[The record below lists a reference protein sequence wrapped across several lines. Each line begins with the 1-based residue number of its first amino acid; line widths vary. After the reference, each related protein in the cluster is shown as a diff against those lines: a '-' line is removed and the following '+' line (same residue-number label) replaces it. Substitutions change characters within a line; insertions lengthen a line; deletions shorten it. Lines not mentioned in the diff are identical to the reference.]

1 MAKRGGNTEVNGF
14 ISFAPDKKS
23 GTTAP
28 KKTPSRRRGS
38 VDREDKKKELL
49 KTKKPVRDDSLEKHG
64 TPKHRQETR
73 LQRKPEI
80 HKTRENDKS
89 KEIKK
94 EKLATNDKQKSRT
107 TEAQK
112 KSTKINEEKH
122 QKLKTSKLTPKT
134 ASTHQSSPK
143 IRSKN
148 DDAKTNSQHSMKN
161 SKPIKPPAS
170 IRSNDTGTR
179 KKISSMASSEEF
191 EIASKRLLERMRKL
205 TSSLEEKLVLSPS
218 RKINGRTQS
227 NQMEISKTQRRD
239 EKESSKLKSEI
250 RGAPVKEESE
260 NQDNGPSIFGMASSS
275 GKLGLTAANA
285 SMDGSDSYEDDFE
298 SYESDFEEC
307 TESGVSGDQDLTTS
321 SDEDDDD
328 DDSELYSSLGNPE
341 KPVVEEERKLDS
353 GNYDLSTQKQKHQLN
368 EIKDAL
374 LKENSTLTLTRN
386 LHNKQEETILDSQEK
401 ISGNETI
408 FINFADAKQRHIKQK
423 INEKVQKRGACLM
436 EMINLDTMMFSLL
449 DMPSVPYDIFIKCYG
464 KSNTQQMQTQTNDDC
479 LNEEVQTEEIQV
491 SNKWTQHPIK
501 FHPID
506 SNPELFL
513 NRFIMDRKGVGDEG
527 MQNETDEEW
536 QANLHVNSIRLQN
549 FLSSASEVIL
559 TLLEEEQSMRKSNG
573 KSVLSAQSK
582 AISDGFTNLSF
593 DNVEFLKGR
602 QITSLKFSLT
612 TPNQIITVHK
622 ESELQTPS
630 SLREEC
636 LGRCMICLWNVYKHS
651 SPQKILVSPGTVLS
665 AQLQSHLVF
674 AGLFDGSICVWDLRE
689 KAAWHQRTGLHGLEH
704 TLRSPTFITTRVLNE
719 TSHTSPVV
727 SLECC
732 TNKTKEEAQGTSTY
746 QVASLEV
753 DGIIII
759 WTVVHLV
766 LSKYSGDNMGN
777 TTIPGLA
784 PWGHVRLVPSV
795 SINVLQFNSRTLMA
809 NVECKVLSV
818 CDNHLFVGTNTGMIT
833 HCLKG
838 NSKGQPPCYYSKRDG
853 VSGINCIEVS
863 PNGDSLFLSASST
876 GRVNLFQR
884 KIRNPMI
891 ELIGTVN
898 DPGPPVKS
906 ICWSPV
912 KQNIFFILDGESSI
926 HVWDLC
932 YSDFSPRF
940 TLPKADSVIT
950 AMSISPHA
958 EEQLLALSTDKG
970 EIEIHRLN
978 EALSEDK
985 SKRESEM
992 FKHYLNIVC

>member
-23 GTTAP
+23 GTTAL
-28 KKTPSRRRGS
+28 KKAPTRRRGS

-49 KTKKPVRDDSLEKHG
+49 KTKKPVRDESLEKHG

-73 LQRKPEI
+73 LQRKPDS
-80 HKTRENDKS
+80 HTTTRDTDKS
-89 KEIKK
+89 KTSK
-94 EKLATNDKQKSRT
+94 EEKVAPTDKQKIRT

-112 KSTKINEEKH
+112 KSIKTNEEKQ
-122 QKLKTSKLTPKT
+122 QKLKTSKLSTKT
-134 ASTHQSSPK
+134 ASPHHSSTKTRP
-143 IRSKN
+143 KN
-148 DDAKTNSQHSMKN
+148 DDAKLKSQPSMKT
-161 SKPIKPPAS
+161 SKPVKPS
-170 IRSNDTGTR
+170 TNIRSHESITR

-191 EIASKRLLERMRKL
+191 EIASKRSIERIRKL

-218 RKINGRTQS
+218 RNINGRMGANQKEMSKS
-227 NQMEISKTQRRD
+227 NRR
-239 EKESSKLKSEI
+239 EEMESSNLKTVN
-250 RGAPVKEESE
+250 RDATTFKHESA
-260 NQDNGPSIFGMASSS
+260 NSDNEPHVFGMATSSS
-275 GKLGLTAANA
+275 STNA
-285 SMDGSDSYEDDFE
+285 GASVEESDSYEDDFE

-307 TESGVSGDQDLTTS
+307 TESGVSGDQDLTS
-321 SDEDDDD
+321 SSDDEDDDISD
-328 DDSELYSSLGNPE
+328 LYPSLGNAE

-353 GNYDLSTQKQKHQLN
+353 GNYDLSTQKQQHQLN

-386 LHNKQEETILDSQEK
+386 SINKQEETILSSNEK
-401 ISGNETI
+401 SNEKI
-408 FINFADAKQRHIKQK
+408 FINFADAKQRQIKQK
-423 INEKVQKRGACLM
+423 VNEKVQKRGAILM

-479 LNEEVQTEEIQV
+479 LSEEVQTEEIHV

-513 NRFIMDRKGVGDEG
+513 NRFILDRKGVGDDG
-527 MQNETDEEW
+527 MFNETDEEW
-536 QANLHVNSIRLQN
+536 QANLQVNSIRLQN
-549 FLSSASEVIL
+549 FLSSASEVVL
-559 TLLEEEQSMRKSNG
+559 TLLEEEQSLRKSNG
-573 KSVLSAQSK
+573 KSVLSAHSK
-582 AISDGFTNLSF
+582 AISDGFTALNF
-593 DNVEFLKGR
+593 ENAEFLKGR

-612 TPNQIITVHK
+612 TPNQMITVHK
-622 ESELQTPS
+622 ESELTPS
-630 SLREEC
+630 SLRDEC
-636 LGRCMICLWNVYKHS
+636 FGRCMICVWNVYKHS
-651 SPQKILVSPGTVLS
+651 TPHKILVSPGNVIS
-665 AQLQSHLVF
+665 AQLQAHLVF
-674 AGLFDGSICVWDLRE
+674 AGLNDGSICVWDLRE
-689 KAAWHQRTGLHGLEH
+689 KSAWHQRTGLHGSEH
-704 TLRSPTFITTRVLNE
+704 TLRSPTFITTKVLNE

-727 SLECC
+727 SVECC
-732 TNKTKEEAQGTSTY
+732 VNKTKEEAQETSTY
-746 QVASLEV
+746 QIASLEV

-759 WTVVHLV
+759 WTVVHLI
-766 LSKYSGDNMGN
+766 LSKYSGENMGN
-777 TTIPGLA
+777 TTVAGLA

-795 SINVLQFNSRTLMA
+795 SINVLQFTSRSLIG

-818 CDNHLFVGTNTGMIT
+818 SGNHLFVGTNTGMIT

-838 NSKGQPPCYYSKRDG
+838 NSKGQPPCYYSSKE
-853 VSGINCIEVS
+853 GISEISCIEAS
-863 PNGDSLFLSASST
+863 PTGDPLFLSASSD
-876 GRVNLFQR
+876 GKVNLFQR

-912 KQNIFFILDGESSI
+912 KQNIFFVLDGESSI

-940 TLPKADSVIT
+940 TLPKTESTIT

-958 EEQLLALSTDKG
+958 EEPLLALSTDKG
-970 EIEIHRLN
+970 GIEIHRLN

-992 FKHYLNIVC
+992 FKHYLNIVCC